1 MALKKPA
8 DFFHKK
14 EVSTVEENFNQ
25 LIVQPQLR
33 SFSDA
38 FETYKNNINK
48 FELLSDAI
56 EDIQEELKSIRVFK
70 FAKEELDEAMMACSF
85 LLEGRIKEIKDNID
99 KVSNQFK
106 ISSSIKYKELEENI
120 SKSNKDVISIV
131 GEKVDVIE
139 DSQELF
145 NKKLNKLKIDIV
157 ENETHLNEQ
166 NKLIDEFKNELN
178 EKVKVN
184 FVKFKK
190 ADDGLSKKI
199 EYIEEMFA
207 KFNEQTILS
216 EGLLDEPPSIDNE
229 DPLTPLGKGYVTTQ
243 QLQDHY
249 RTFINRIQQQLSTL
263 GGGGETRLKY
273 LDDVVGIA
281 TNASAYDG
289 KFLKYNHSLTKFE
302 FANVDITSDS
312 WVEGADGPWTNGSV
326 GIGTSVIESGNFPGN
341 KLIVDG
347 NARITGIVSIGTA
360 SITFNPDSGSISSG
374 DVQVVAS
381 GGGAKYTGILTA
393 IDFDST
399 SDIKLKKNIKQIED
413 PIKKVMKI
421 EGVSFNWKKDN
432 RPSLGVVADQL
443 QEVIPE
449 LVNGSDP
456 KTVNYNGLVGLLIEC
471 VKNQQKQIDEL
482 KEQLNN

>member
-1 MALKKPA
+1 M
-8 DFFHKK
+8 
-14 EVSTVEENFNQ
+14 
-25 LIVQPQLR
+25 
-33 SFSDA
+33 
-38 FETYKNNINK
+38 
-48 FELLSDAI
+48 
-56 EDIQEELKSIRVFK
+56 
-70 FAKEELDEAMMACSF
+70 
-85 LLEGRIKEIKDNID
+85 
-99 KVSNQFK
+99 
-106 ISSSIKYKELEENI
+106 
-120 SKSNKDVISIV
+120 
-131 GEKVDVIE
+131 
-139 DSQELF
+139 
-145 NKKLNKLKIDIV
+145 NKKLNNLRIEIV
-157 ENETHLNEQ
+157 ENETHLKEQ
-166 NKLIDEFKNELN
+166 NNLIDKFKSELN
-178 EKVKVN
+178 EKVQVN

-216 EGLLDEPPSIDNE
+216 EGLLDEPSSIDNE
-229 DPLTPLGKGYVTTQ
+229 DPLTPLDKGYVTTQ

-341 KLIVDG
+341 KLVVDG

-413 PIKKVMKI
+413 PISKVMKI
-421 EGVSFNWKKDN
+421 EGVSFNWKVDD